1 MPLLTNHIGK
11 KKVREDTVIEGVGGE
26 GISNAKFLESRLALS
41 STFEDVPTFW
51 PDSSTPKYIS
61 RKRIAFVHA
70 DTHWEKH
77 TK

>member
-41 STFEDVPTFW
+41 STFEDVPTF
-51 PDSSTPKYIS
+51 
-61 RKRIAFVHA
+61 
-70 DTHWEKH
+70 
-77 TK
+77 